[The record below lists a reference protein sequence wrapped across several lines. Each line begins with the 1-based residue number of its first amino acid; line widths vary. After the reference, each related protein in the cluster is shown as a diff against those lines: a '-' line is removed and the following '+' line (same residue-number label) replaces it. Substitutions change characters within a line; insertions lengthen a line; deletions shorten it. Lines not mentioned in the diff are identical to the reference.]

1 MDFTN
6 RPFRDEWLNPGEPK
20 PEQTMPADGGTPPEE
35 APGPTPRAALTA
47 ARGVA
52 PESLTLTQWL
62 SKELVLP
69 EQLVRQTPQQALEEL
84 RARQLESNPH
94 LAAWAGKSVQNAAHA
109 RENVEYLNRF
119 RDAFADF
126 DAAYRPQKEQSF
138 AEFMAEFMDSL
149 GKPGEKLLHAV
160 TNDVPEVAQN
170 VGRVLTHG
178 MADVNA
184 GVIGSAL
191 AVAENVFGVDSA
203 PARWARSARDWA
215 DWARPEKVQADTA
228 LGQFGYDALR
238 IAPQMAAT
246 IAAGVANP
254 VAAAGVMGSQIFGS
268 SYNEL
273 RGKGVSPLPAALNA
287 GANTAMQLPMERFGL
302 EKLLRA
308 IRTTGT
314 KEALKNWIG
323 AALSEGLTEGA
334 QKAPEFVTHLWAEAE
349 RQGGTTGERVDWFAK
364 QVTDADNLM
373 QATRE
378 AVYEGLLGGVWGG
391 AFGGVG
397 AVRSFRQERNKKP
410 DALAGLLAMPEI
422 REALT
427 AEAEQATVMAQRQGL
442 GNALTQAASELEGA
456 PATNDPAAMREM
468 TEAVL
473 PEQFRQAWI
482 GPDDAVRL
490 FQEAQARGEG
500 EAAALLETLGTDEA
514 GLAQAAEQGDVL
526 PVSTAAVLAQL
537 KGEGRAAVMDAL
549 RVTPDGVSGTEAAA
563 YDPEARAEKLV
574 RSVLGMEEES
584 DDGGRDAG
592 DALREARS
600 AQKVRADVAREITR
614 ITQEIEAAGY
624 PRHAAQTFARLL
636 EHEAIT
642 AHTVYGV
649 DPVSFI
655 LQRVSVA
662 RGQQTAD
669 GRLGQA
675 AMYPARDPDLS
686 SFISRVR
693 EEARGE
699 KSSYFVLTGE
709 GIPEDAEVRVTS
721 DLIRHQGK
729 RHPDMTL
736 EDNEKLPA
744 IVAGIDGENTYQ
756 VGGRWPYGTRFKGM
770 QEIDGTTYGYVF
782 DIAPNGT
789 VSFVTFFKDWP
800 EGIRD
805 WYLRPEKKKKK
816 ASNAPVERAEARI
829 HASSL
834 SRWQAFGKKA
844 SKMPVERAEART
856 NDSSLPLGKPSEKR
870 LSDFIAE
877 VKENGPELFQR
888 AYHGTPHRFDQF
900 TLDHIGS
907 GEGAQV
913 HGWGLYFAADKN
925 ISEQYRESL
934 ANSKFYVGDRELHG
948 DEAWAAMFLLDAGGN
963 KRPLA
968 EVEADIKNRTES
980 GPRQDQILEHVR
992 NLHGRDI
999 SEKAGQLYE
1008 VDIPENEELLDE
1020 QKTLAEQPGA
1030 VREALERGSDLMPDD
1045 EAEASMA
1052 EYLYQ
1057 ALEDGGNVTGR
1068 DLYEALSVLGTE
1080 NYEERLEV
1088 TSAGARAASEF
1099 LNSLGIKGIT
1109 YEGRQDGRC
1118 FVIFDDKAISILNTF
1133 YQTRKPVEVRSATLG
1148 VPEGGSIRDY
1158 IKAAKKY
1165 HDQLKHESEHGRP
1178 VIQPELNKPVRFSKT
1193 GWDKNVN
1200 SGADSRKWKLF
1211 PYLREI
1217 IETSRLVRTEKPQ
1230 GKHEGFNYAHWL
1242 ENEVILDGQP
1252 LTVGFTLL
1260 EDANGNLFYNIA
1272 ADISDTSK
1280 AKAPRGFRPGAQ
1292 SPDPKELHQDGNP
1305 SVEKTITT
1313 DADGVNL
1320 TLREA
1325 TPGGIRGS
1333 VTLSPKEA
1341 AIRVFADKDL
1351 STVPH
1356 EAAHIFLDD
1365 LMRIAA
1371 DDGSLALDNMRA
1383 ALEGVLPRMGE
1394 EMRAEILAA
1403 VDAAPKATPETLAEA
1418 LHDAAT
1424 GLRARAQ
1431 DARATARLNRETAR
1445 ELRREAGVAE
1455 DYKAPA
1461 GERSPWDEFETEARL
1476 AGNDAAD
1483 FTRAANIVA
1492 RAAAHVRALEQA
1504 RRDLAELREWAGLAP
1519 DAELAPGTEEYT
1531 RFHEAVARGF
1541 EQYLMEG
1548 KAPSRKLEGVFSR
1561 LRQWLL
1567 RIYAAAREQPGL
1579 AINDNVRRVFDR
1591 MLATDAEVRQQQGLR
1606 RTMQAEREFADSGL
1620 LYFDELEALNALRN
1634 EAERAVTA
1642 EMDRATLRERNK
1654 RFRAYY
1660 SDALRDLEASPFWEM
1675 VGALSKREKSAAG
1688 DASIGGINKE
1698 GVVRLLGPAAAADLA
1713 RARPG
1718 LLNAK
1723 GHGLPVDLAAME
1735 YGYEDEDALVH
1746 DLYDALVVRGESKQK
1761 LARALAEQRL
1771 AEDDSAAEADALLHG
1786 SESYAAYLDKVDEV
1800 VARMAY
1806 ARGLRTREEQARRVR
1821 NLITPRSVVQH
1832 WAWEELQHTRLAD
1845 MRPERYQARLDKAL
1859 RDRSRALAD
1868 GNAMQAVN
1876 AVQEARMANELIH
1889 LSREFLQRRDKLV
1902 TLAKATAA
1910 AKAGTFPPLHTAAL
1924 RKLLGRFGLGTM
1936 RGGVDPVLATF
1947 SLREL
1952 VQKTVAEEDVEG
1964 VAPSFADWLLNGINP
1979 ATGISLG
1986 NGTLRLGGLTPFE
1999 MEEVENLLKYLRHA
2013 GYNERAEARK
2023 SEAAKVQLL
2032 EDAAVAAMRELPD
2045 AGNAPAHSLRRGRQ
2059 QAGHSLYAA
2068 VDSLRWEMRKA
2079 DGFQNV
2085 DGQGE
2090 AGPMEQMFNEMLAG
2104 EERARAR
2111 VGQIS
2116 RDMAPHM
2123 VHLSQSVAAWEKKYG
2138 KHLMLKGQDGK
2149 PVKLPESLDKAYGKG
2164 WTADMVLA
2172 LALNCG
2178 NDSNMARLVTG
2189 YPDLSYDTLAEI
2201 LGDAMATRAFNAAR
2215 GAKDAPRGNRHGLL
2229 SAADWQAVQGIWD
2242 ALATQWDD
2250 TQKVHERMFGFRP
2263 KGVEAAPF
2271 RVADADGT
2279 VVSLR
2284 GGYYPVRYDPNVS
2297 QQVAQWGE
2305 KEDLLSRNESLFAV
2319 PAAKRGHT
2327 QARSERAPGLPM
2339 RLNTGIIMEHIN
2351 DVVRLIELGEITR
2364 RADRVTQGAAFRAEY
2379 IRAFGKEDY
2388 EAIRPNLRG
2397 LVRQEPPPKSDWA
2410 VASANFVRR
2419 YLVPWGLAWNIKVAA
2434 LQMTAVF
2441 PAMGDLGGGPM
2452 LRSMAHMARHPLA
2465 IRDIWAV
2472 SPYMKSRMNNI
2483 DQDLQRNIANFNPG
2497 KRPASLQVG
2506 GKEIAWDDVV
2516 NLGMMPIVAV
2526 DATATAAVW
2535 MAAYTKKLSTLQG
2548 AKDVRYGIN
2557 TESEFHDEAVAFA
2570 DSMVKQSNPDY
2581 DPSSRSGFLRAQNA
2595 YRLLNG
2601 FASAVT
2607 LFAARHKYMYTARKK
2622 GKITRWQLARFE
2634 LYETLLPA
2642 VAMFLFLAL
2651 ARGYWGDK
2659 DEPEDIAKLAIG
2671 SLADFAT
2678 MRVPIFG
2685 SAVGDGLLNI
2695 MGLGDGGRQG
2705 GLRTTIDEPFRQIA
2719 TLTGRVGQVVK
2730 KGMKGEQVKNLSY
2743 AVGDVLS
2750 FAARVPVSK
2759 LARNAERGY
2768 DQWQRGQGT
2777 AFSVLMP
2784 RPGK

>member
-1 MDFTN
+1 MDFSN
-6 RPFRDEWLNPGEPK
+6 LVFRDEWLDPQQEPTRVGALTDT
-20 PEQTMPADGGTPPEE
+20 QE
-35 APGPTPRAALTA
+35 APAEAAPLPARASLAA

-52 PESLTLTQWL
+52 PENLTHVKRL
-62 SKELVLP
+62 SRELVLP
-69 EQLVRQTPQQALEEL
+69 EAMVMSSPDRALEL
-84 RARQLESNPH
+84 MRARQLDQNTD
-94 LAAWAGKSVQNAAHA
+94 LAAWAGKNVQNAAHA

-126 DAAYRPQKEQSF
+126 DAAYHPQKEQSF
-138 AEFMAEFMDSL
+138 AEFMDSL

-160 TNDVPEVAQN
+160 TNDVPEAAQN
-170 VGRVLTHG
+170 MGRVLTHG

-184 GVIGSAL
+184 AFAGSAL
-191 AVAENVFGVDSA
+191 AVAENVFGRESA
-203 PARWARSARDWA
+203 PARWARSAREWA
-215 DWARPEKVQADTA
+215 DWARPKEVKADTA

-273 RGKGVSPLPAALNA
+273 RGKGVSPLSAALNA

-349 RQGGTTGERVDWFAK
+349 RNGSTTGERVDWFAK

-397 AVRSFRQERNKKP
+397 AVRSFRQERERSNEP
-410 DALAGLLAMPEI
+410 GALAGLLAMPEI

-427 AEAEQATVMAQRQGL
+427 AEAEQATVMAQRQAL
-442 GNALTQAASELEGA
+442 GNALTRAASELEGA
-456 PATNDPAAMREM
+456 PAANDPAAMREM

-526 PVSTAAVLAQL
+526 PVSTATVLAQL

-574 RSVLGMEEES
+574 RSVLGMEEENE
-584 DDGGRDAG
+584 DGGRDAS

-600 AQKVRADVAREITR
+600 AQKVRADVRREITR

-662 RGQQTAD
+662 RGEHAPE
-669 GRLGQA
+669 GSLGHA
-675 AMYPARDPDLS
+675 AMYRS
-686 SFISRVR
+686 SAKNIGEFV
-693 EEARGE
+693 EQVRGE
-699 KSSYFVLTGE
+699 EPRSKQSVFVFGNVE
-709 GIPEDAEVRVTS
+709 RPEAGLSGAELELTS
-721 DLIRHQGK
+721 DVVRHIGK
-729 RHPDMTL
+729 RHPTFAGWENLEAVIRDGEIYEIPLDKQTRTPGRAFVLTDGDRVLVVLGNVKDGKRGNRFTIETAFQGTRKGLENWLKQKQATPLSQGAGSSPARPSPQMRDVIPEPERNGLTEETVTSDAAPGNAQEMAGAQEEVQNTGPEGAPRELDDKTPVAWWMMLDENYLSQNALMDMDMTRMARDTWFL
-736 EDNEKLPA
+736 SSDKTKLP
-744 IVAGIDGENTYQ
+744 VLDPSGM
-756 VGGRWPYGTRFKGM
+756 RF
-770 QEIDGTTYGYVF
+770 DDF
-782 DIAPNGT
+782 R
-789 VSFVTFFKDWP
+789 
-800 EGIRD
+800 EG
-805 WYLRPEKKKKK
+805 
-816 ASNAPVERAEARI
+816 
-829 HASSL
+829 L
-834 SRWQAFGKKA
+834 SRWRKKYPE
-844 SKMPVERAEART
+844 SPGFKEIEEQLDWIEAQ
-856 NDSSLPLGKPSEKR
+856 NSALG
-870 LSDFIAE
+870 
-877 VKENGPELFQR
+877 
-888 AYHGTPHRFDQF
+888 
-900 TLDHIGS
+900 LDPI
-907 GEGAQV
+907 
-913 HGWGLYFAADKN
+913 
-925 ISEQYRESL
+925 
-934 ANSKFYVGDRELHG
+934 
-948 DEAWAAMFLLDAGGN
+948 N
-963 KRPLA
+963 K
-968 EVEADIKNRTES
+968 
-980 GPRQDQILEHVR
+980 
-992 NLHGRDI
+992 
-999 SEKAGQLYE
+999 Y
-1008 VDIPENEELLDE
+1008 
-1020 QKTLAEQPGA
+1020 
-1030 VREALERGSDLMPDD
+1030 
-1045 EAEASMA
+1045 
-1052 EYLYQ
+1052 YQ
-1057 ALEDGGNVTGR
+1057 
-1068 DLYEALSVLGTE
+1068 
-1080 NYEERLEV
+1080 
-1088 TSAGARAASEF
+1088 SA
-1099 LNSLGIKGIT
+1099 
-1109 YEGRQDGRC
+1109 
-1118 FVIFDDKAISILNTF
+1118 
-1133 YQTRKPVEVRSATLG
+1133 KPVEVNGAALG
-1148 VPEGGSIRDY
+1148 VPDGSGIREY
-1158 IKAAKKY
+1158 KKAAKKY
-1165 HDQLKHESEHGRP
+1165 HDRLIYESENGNP
-1178 VIQPELNKPVRFSKT
+1178 VMQPDLAKSVRFSHK
-1193 GWDKNVN
+1193 GWGKNAYG
-1200 SGADSRKWKLF
+1200 GANKQKWQMF
-1211 PYLREI
+1211 PFLREI
-1217 IETSRLVRTEKPQ
+1217 IGTSRLIESTEIRD
-1230 GKHEGFNYAHWL
+1230 GKKGFTKAHWI
-1242 ENEVILDGQP
+1242 ENDVILDGQP
-1252 LTVGFTLL
+1252 LQVGITLL
-1260 EDANGNLFYNIA
+1260 EDADGNLFYNLN
-1272 ADISDTSK
+1272 ADLVSWRQKNSGPSNLPGNSNPGESGPLNQDASASDGSTI
-1280 AKAPRGFRPGAQ
+1280 PT
-1292 SPDPKELHQDGNP
+1292 DP
-1305 SVEKTITT
+1305 
-1313 DADGVNL
+1313 DGVNL

-1371 DDGSLALDNMRA
+1371 DDGSLALANMRA

-1403 VDAAPKATPETLAEA
+1403 VDAAAKATPDTLAEA

-1424 GLRARAQ
+1424 GLRGRAQ

-1455 DYKAPA
+1455 DAGTPA
-1461 GERSPWDEFETEARL
+1461 GDSRPWDEFENEERR

-1483 FTRAANIVA
+1483 FTRAANIIA
-1492 RAAAHVRALEQA
+1492 KAAQHVRALEQA
-1504 RRDLAELREWAGLAP
+1504 RRDVAELKEWAGIAP
-1519 DAELAPGTEEYT
+1519 DTELAPGTEEYT
-1531 RFHEAVARGF
+1531 RFHETVARGF

-1567 RIYAAAREQPGL
+1567 RIYATAREQLGL
-1579 AINDNVRRVFDR
+1579 PINDNVRRVFDR
-1591 MLATDAEVRQQQGLR
+1591 MLATDAEVRQKQGLR

-1620 LYFDELEALNALRN
+1620 LYFDELEALNELRN
-1634 EAERAVTA
+1634 EAEQAVTA

-1660 SDALRDLEASPFWEM
+1660 SDALKDLEASPFWEM
-1675 VGALSKREKSAAG
+1675 VGALSRREKSAAG

-1859 RDRSRALAD
+1859 RDRARALAD

-2032 EDAAVAAMRELPD
+2032 EDAAVAAMRDLPD
-2045 AGNAPAHSLRRGRQ
+2045 AGNAPAHSLRRGMQ
-2059 QAGHSLYAA
+2059 QAGRSLYAA

-2079 DGFQNV
+2079 DGFRNV

-2138 KHLMLKGQDGK
+2138 KYLMLKGQDGK

-2178 NDSNMARLVTG
+2178 NDSNMARLVAG

-2215 GAKDAPRGNRHGLL
+2215 GTKDAPRGNRHGLL

-2242 ALATQWDD
+2242 ALATQWED
-2250 TQKVHERMFGFRP
+2250 TQKVHERMFGFLP

-2271 RVADADGT
+2271 RVADADGN

-2297 QQVAQWGE
+2297 QQVAKWGE
-2305 KEDLLSRNESLFAV
+2305 KEDLLSRNESVFAV

-2327 QARSERAPGLPM
+2327 QARSERAPGLPV

-2388 EAIRPNLRG
+2388 DAIRPNLRG

-2465 IRDIWAV
+2465 IREIWAV
-2472 SPYMKSRMNNI
+2472 SPYLKSRMNNI

-2497 KRPASLQVG
+2497 KRPTSLQVG
-2506 GKEIAWDDVV
+2506 GKEISWDDVV
-2516 NLGMMPIVAV
+2516 NLGMLPIVAV

-2535 MAAYTKKLSTLQG
+2535 MAAYTKKLSALQG

-2651 ARGYWGDK
+2651 VRGYWGDK

-2705 GLRTTIDEPFRQIA
+2705 GLRTTIDEPFRQLA

-2730 KGMKGEQVKNLSY
+2730 KGMRGEQVKNLSY

-2759 LARNAERGY
+2759 LVRNAERGY
-2768 DQWQRGQGT
+2768 DQWQRGEGT